1 MPNFHDSDFGRAR
14 RVDVRP
20 AGCAWMVLSN
30 LWQPGRDDVRSNG
43 TSSNPQSSGSASSS
57 DSSRGLELKALKKKQ
72 ARQKQTARAR
82 AAALQAK
89 AQRRLAKNAEINPPP
104 HAAEKFKHDLQI
116 ESDIHRPGQCAGLV
130 RRRRLRLLVSYL
142 KSWCAAIANF
152 FQSCGHIDHTIL
164 VSVVDDTSLRLGT
177 AVPGTQWRMSRV
189 TSVMNN
195 IQNLVVC
202 YRSVAAADAN
212 QPCHEQRSFK
222 GLHVQTPMVA
232 LPKTDRDS
240 ISGEFASRLFYFLGR
255 VSVRYCHF
263 NIAQDFLK
271 RVRIQGL
278 VLVFDSL
285 KTNVAMLKQFRA
297 AVRSHHEQK
306 HSDDKAC
313 DEHVHPVWGVFCGL
327 HQLSLARTP
336 LLRGFANYW
345 GSIVR
350 LAHLF
355 ENHGFRQQFRLSL
368 LHIICDS
375 YVFIPVSQLPSQS
388 SEWRSKQLRLC
399 QSNPAG
405 KRHQIHTD
413 RMRWDNSNIDSPL
426 FQHWCLGQ
434 HCCAGK
440 TQKERELHGLLQI
453 TRCYTLLFCYGYPVP
468 LEYRW
473 VHAQRALDFVRE
485 AWF

>member
-1 MPNFHDSDFGRAR
+1 MG
-14 RVDVRP
+14 
-20 AGCAWMVLSN
+20 
-30 LWQPGRDDVRSNG
+30 SNG
-43 TSSNPQSSGSASSS
+43 TSSDPQCGGSASSS
-57 DSSRGLELKALKKKQ
+57 NSSDGRGLELAALKKKV
-72 ARQKQTARAR
+72 ARQKQTAKAR

-104 HAAEKFKHDLQI
+104 HAAERFKDDMKI
-116 ESDIHRPGQCAGLV
+116 ESEIHKPGQCGGLV

-142 KSWCAAIANF
+142 QSWCVAIANF
-152 FQSCGHIDHTIL
+152 FQSCGHVDHTIL

-177 AVPGTQWRMSRV
+177 AVPGTQWRVSRV
-189 TSVMNN
+189 ASVMNN

-202 YRSVAAADAN
+202 YRSAVAADAN
-212 QPCHEQRSFK
+212 QPCQEQRFFK
-222 GLHVQTPMVA
+222 GFHAQTPLVV
-232 LPKTDRDS
+232 LPKADRDS
-240 ISGEFASRLFYFLGR
+240 ISSEFASRLLYFLGR
-255 VSVRYCHF
+255 VSFRYCHF
-263 NIAQDFLK
+263 NIAPDFLK
-271 RVRIQGL
+271 RVPIQGL

-297 AVRSHHEQK
+297 AVRSHREKQ

-336 LLRGFANYW
+336 LLRGFSNYW
-345 GSIVR
+345 GSVVR

-355 ENHGFRQQFRLSL
+355 ENQNFRQQFRLSM

-399 QSNPAG
+399 GSYSAG
-405 KRHQIHTD
+405 KRQRHQIHTD
-413 RMRWDNSNIDSPL
+413 RMRWDNSDIDSPI

-434 HCCAGK
+434 QCCAGK
-440 TQKERELHGLLQI
+440 TQKEQELHGLLRVA
-453 TRCYTLLFCYGYPVP
+453 RCYTLLFSYGYPVP

-473 VHAQRALDFVRE
+473 VHAQRALDFMME